1 MLTCRM
7 MLIERGRGM
16 KEDQRVRLSR
26 QLLRSALI
34 VLLKEKNINKISVRE
49 ICDAAEQPAGGA
61 VIKNLPG
68 FEKLHGTDIKD
79 Y

>member
-1 MLTCRM
+1 
-7 MLIERGRGM
+7 M

-49 ICDAAEQPAGGA
+49 ICDAAEINRTTFYKHYGNPYDLLEDIENSLCA
-61 VIKNLPG
+61 VLRRPSR
-68 FEKLHGTDIKD
+68 
-79 Y
+79 